1 MIPDNLKNNQT
12 LFRIMQSS
20 LIGLPS
26 PSALLMDK
34 FPGVRIGLDPV
45 MGNHCIIFGNVF
57 IGNQFRCGN
66 NVLIRDN
73 ISIGD
78 EVTIGNGSF
87 IDSDVVVADSAI
99 IGDAVNVSRSVRI
112 GSGVVIGDNVR
123 FLTSPIRFPITAR
136 KRRGTVLEDGCTIGP
151 DTVLA
156 PGVHV
161 GAGAIVESGSVVT
174 EDIP

>member
-12 LFRIMQSS
+12 LFRIMQPT

-26 PSALLMDK
+26 PSALRMDK

-57 IGNQFRCGN
+57 IGNQFRCGDN
-66 NVLIRDN
+66 ALIRDN
-73 ISIGD
+73 TSIGD
-78 EVTIGNGSF
+78 EVIVGNGSF

-99 IGDAVNVSRSVRI
+99 IGDAVNVSRSARV
-112 GSGVVIGDNVR
+112 GSGVVVGHNVR
-123 FLTSPIRFPITAR
+123 FLTSPMPFPITAR
-136 KRRGTVLEDGCTIGP
+136 KYRGTILEDGCTIGH

-161 GAGAIVESGSVVT
+161 GADAIVESDSVVT
-174 EDIP
+174 EDTS